1 VFGATQFNFP
11 SRFLEEI
18 PAELIEYES
27 PKPRFSAAVE
37 EDPAARLHDLPTVRE
52 SVASA
57 GATYCVGMKV
67 VHPMFGV
74 GTVKKCD
81 ASGDDEKVVVQF
93 QRAGVKKLVARFA
106 RLQIV

>member
-1 VFGATQFNFP
+1 VLEGEIE
-11 SRFLEEI
+11 SRQQDIPTMRE
-18 PAELIEYES
+18 PAEI
-27 PKPRFSAAVE
+27 
-37 EDPAARLHDLPTVRE
+37 
-52 SVASA
+52 A
-57 GATYCVGMKV
+57 GGTYSVGMKV

>member
-1 VFGATQFNFP
+1 
-11 SRFLEEI
+11 
-18 PAELIEYES
+18 
-27 PKPRFSAAVE
+27 
-37 EDPAARLHDLPTVRE
+37 
-52 SVASA
+52 
-57 GATYCVGMKV
+57 MKV